1 MRMRRIPHWLTAVLL
16 AIAVV
21 VLAATVVMLDQGPV
35 AGSLLATVGRVLA
48 TIWTTPFFEVGDFK
62 LTARLIV
69 QTGAVLILLWLGTKV
84 AGRILRGAVLD
95 KTHLNE
101 GMKFS
106 IERVTSYMLFAFGA
120 LVCVQA
126 IGIDLSSVTVF
137 SGALGIGIGLG
148 FQTIAKEF
156 ASGLVL
162 LFEHPVKVG
171 DRVQVGDL
179 LGDIVQIG
187 ARGTWIKTNENI
199 VLIVPNSEFIEGRV
213 TNWTANDR
221 EVRIAVPLG
230 VSYGA
235 DPEHV
240 RRVLMR
246 VAGENPDVLDQ
257 PAPHV
262 AFIGFGDSSL
272 DFHLRVWTSQQVTRP
287 RLLRSGLYFAI
298 FAAFKEEGIEIP
310 FPQRDVHLKTL
321 PPAGLSVNAPRR
333 WRDDDMLDAQG

>member
-1 MRMRRIPHWLTAVLL
+1 MLTA
-16 AIAVV
+16 AVV
-21 VLAATVVMLDQGPV
+21 VLAATVVMLNQGPI
-35 AGSLLATVGRVLA
+35 AGGLLVTVGRALA
-48 TIWTTPFFEVGDFK
+48 TIWTTPFFQTGTFE

-69 QTGAVLILLWLGTKV
+69 QTGAVLILLWVGTKV
-84 AGRILRGAVLD
+84 AGKILRVAVLD

-101 GMKFS
+101 GMKFA
-106 IERVTSYMLFAFGA
+106 IERVASYALFAFGA
-120 LVCVQA
+120 LVSIQA
-126 IGIDLSSVTVF
+126 TGIDLSSVTVF
-137 SGALGIGIGLG
+137 SGALGIGIGFG

-199 VLIVPNSEFIEGRV
+199 VLVVPNSEFIEGRV

-221 EVRIAVPLG
+221 EVRIAIPLG

-235 DPEHV
+235 DPDHV
-240 RRVLMR
+240 RRVLIR
-246 VAGENPDVLDQ
+246 VAGQNTNVLDQ
-257 PAPHV
+257 PPPHV

-272 DFHLRVWTSQQVTRP
+272 DFHLRVWTSREVARP
-287 RLLRSGLYFAI
+287 RALKSELYFAI
-298 FAAFKEEGIEIP
+298 FAAFKEEGVEIP

-321 PPAGLSVNAPRR
+321 PPAGLALNATRR
-333 WRDDDMLDAQG
+333 WRADDMSDSPG